1 MTIDIYVCPTC
12 IRLLTYTFG
21 GKKAVGGDVNK
32 HILIDRL

>member
-1 MTIDIYVCPTC
+1 MAIDICIYMSD